1 MLLLIILAGEIASVF
16 LAALTFSAF
25 AYVLHG
31 RADTGILTIKSMDAA
46 IMGIAASKRIRDDSM
61 RTDFAAD

>member
-1 MLLLIILAGEIASVF
+1 MILLIIFTGEIASAF
-16 LAALTFSAF
+16 LAALTFLVF

-31 RADTGILTIKSMDAA
+31 RTDTGVFTIKSMDTA
-46 IMGIAASKRIRDDSM
+46 IMGIAVSKRIRDDSM